1 MRVESATVS
10 NFRCVIDSSQF
21 GLEPDKTILVGINEA
36 GKTALLKALQ
46 HASPTDN
53 TAPID
58 WLFDAPASKV
68 DDIRRKNLDPAK
80 LAVARVV
87 MRPEPKDL
95 TGLSL
100 PEGSDDIRLVVTA
113 WMNNERTY
121 SVTGLPSAPTVG
133 DAEKAIL
140 RLTGAM
146 NKQTDEDAK
155 QAAKA
160 MSDWKDAQ
168 ASDAA
173 ISGEVADG
181 LKAHLDAALPLFAEG
196 SAAETHWDA
205 LSEVLKSA
213 LALDKIGKHLVDR
226 IPPFVY
232 YSSYFAVRPRI
243 HLNRLAER
251 EASGEID
258 LDYDFGNLQLLKF
271 LGFTAKELSDMASE
285 APEKGHNYDNDVN
298 VQNRYKKELAAHERR
313 VTERKRALQTA
324 GARLTEE
331 IRRVWND
338 DRLTIRLDVDGQ
350 YLQTLVED
358 ELGIPVELDQ
368 RSEGFRWLVSFFVVF
383 HAQAKDDLKDA
394 ILLLDEPGLSLH
406 ALKQQE
412 FRKTVSRLAEGNQVL
427 YTTHSPFMVGSDE
440 LDLVR
445 IVEMTDRK
453 AGTKVHTRLAVDDPK
468 SIYPLQAALGY
479 DLAQSMFTHQKNLV
493 VEGVTDLLYVEALN
507 SAFAS
512 QGGATLD
519 DGIALVPAGSAS
531 KVVYYSTILSSQ
543 DLKVAALLDSDAAGD
558 NAAEQE
564 ALLQLLTNKRILRT
578 GDHVTGVQ
586 RAEIEDLLRVS
597 LGFVARDEC
606 GWDSVATIAAQSQR
620 PIMDILADEH
630 TSVSKWKLARAFVRW
645 LATGGADA
653 LTDDEHKAWASL
665 VAAVNRSLVEAP
677 D

>member
-21 GLEPDKTILVGINEA
+21 EVEPDKTILVGINEA

-46 HASPTDN
+46 HASPTDD
-53 TAPID
+53 TAAID
-58 WLFDAPASKV
+58 WLFDAPASMV
-68 DDIRRKNLDPAK
+68 DDIRRKNLDPAR

-100 PEGSDDIRLVVTA
+100 PEGSDDIRLVMTS
-113 WMNNERTY
+113 WMNKKRTY

-140 RLTGAM
+140 RLAGAM
-146 NKQTDEDAK
+146 NKQSDEDAK

-160 MSDWKDAQ
+160 ISDWKDAQ

-173 ISGEVADG
+173 ISGEVAAG
-181 LKAHLDAALPLFAEG
+181 LKTHLDAALPLFAEG

-205 LSEVLKSA
+205 LSGVLKSA
-213 LALDKIGKHLVDR
+213 LALDKIGKHLADR
-226 IPPFVY
+226 MPPFVY

-298 VQNRYKKELAAHERR
+298 VQNQYKKELAAHERR

-412 FRKTVSRLAEGNQVL
+412 FRKTVSRLAEGNQIL

-453 AGTKVHTRLAVDDPK
+453 TGTKVHTRLAVDDPK

-531 KVVYYSTILSSQ
+531 KVVYYSTILTSQ

-558 NAAEQE
+558 GAAEQE
-564 ALLQLLTNKRILRT
+564 ALWQLLTNKRILRT
-578 GDHVTGVQ
+578 GDHITGVQ

-597 LGFVARDEC
+597 LGLVARDEC

-620 PIMDILADEH
+620 PIMEILADEH
-630 TSVSKWKLARAFVRW
+630 TGVSKWKLARAFVRW
-645 LATGGADA
+645 LATNGADA
-653 LTDDEHKAWASL
+653 LTGDEQRSWASL
-665 VAAVNRSLVEAP
+665 VAAANRSLA
-677 D
+677 

>member
-21 GLEPDKTILVGINEA
+21 EVEPDKTILVGINEA

-46 HASPTDN
+46 HASPTDD
-53 TAPID
+53 TAAID
-58 WLFDAPASKV
+58 WLFDAPASMV
-68 DDIRRKNLDPAK
+68 DDIRRKNLDPAT

-100 PEGSDDIRLVVTA
+100 PEGSDGIRLVMTA
-113 WMNNERTY
+113 WMNKKQTY
-121 SVTGLPSAPTVG
+121 SVTGLPSSPTVG

-140 RLTGAM
+140 RLAGAM
-146 NKQTDEDAK
+146 NKQSDEDAK

-160 MSDWKDAQ
+160 ISDWKDAQ

-173 ISGEVADG
+173 ISGEVAAG
-181 LKAHLDAALPLFAEG
+181 LKTHLDAALPLFAEG

-205 LSEVLKSA
+205 LSGVLKSA
-213 LALDKIGKHLVDR
+213 LALDKIGKHLADR
-226 IPPFVY
+226 MPPFVY

-298 VQNRYKKELAAHERR
+298 VQNQYKKELAAHERR

-412 FRKTVSRLAEGNQVL
+412 FRKTVSRLAEGN
-427 YTTHSPFMVGSDE
+427 
-440 LDLVR
+440 
-445 IVEMTDRK
+445 
-453 AGTKVHTRLAVDDPK
+453 
-468 SIYPLQAALGY
+468 
-479 DLAQSMFTHQKNLV
+479 
-493 VEGVTDLLYVEALN
+493 
-507 SAFAS
+507 
-512 QGGATLD
+512 
-519 DGIALVPAGSAS
+519 
-531 KVVYYSTILSSQ
+531 
-543 DLKVAALLDSDAAGD
+543 
-558 NAAEQE
+558 
-564 ALLQLLTNKRILRT
+564 
-578 GDHVTGVQ
+578 
-586 RAEIEDLLRVS
+586 
-597 LGFVARDEC
+597 
-606 GWDSVATIAAQSQR
+606 
-620 PIMDILADEH
+620 
-630 TSVSKWKLARAFVRW
+630 
-645 LATGGADA
+645 
-653 LTDDEHKAWASL
+653 
-665 VAAVNRSLVEAP
+665 
-677 D
+677 

>member
-10 NFRCVIDSSQF
+10 NFRCVIDSGHF
-21 GLEPDKTILVGINEA
+21 EVEPQKTILVGINEA

-46 HASPTDN
+46 HVSPSED
-53 TAPID
+53 TADID
-58 WLFDAPASKV
+58 WLFDAPAAMV
-68 DDIRRKNLDPAK
+68 DDIRRKNLNPAT

-87 MRPEPKDL
+87 MRPEARDL
-95 TGLSL
+95 EGLIL
-100 PEGSDDIRLVVTA
+100 PEGSANIRLVVTA
-113 WMNNERTY
+113 WMNKRRTH
-121 SVTGLPSAPTVG
+121 SVIGLPAAPTVG
-133 DAEKAIL
+133 SAEKEIL
-140 RLTGAM
+140 RLAGAM
-146 NKQTDEDAK
+146 SKQTDENAK
-155 QAAKA
+155 QTAR
-160 MSDWKDAQ
+160 SLLDWKDAQ
-168 ASDAA
+168 ASGATIDGVTAA
-173 ISGEVADG
+173 E
-181 LKAHLDAALPLFAEG
+181 LKKHLDAALPLFAEG

-205 LSEVLKSA
+205 LNTTIKNA
-213 LALDKIGKHLVDR
+213 LALENIGKHLAAR

-251 EASGEID
+251 EASGEMD

-271 LGFTAKELSDMASE
+271 LGFTAKELSGMDSQ
-285 APEKGHNYDNDVN
+285 APEKGYNYDNDVN
-298 VQNRYKKELAAHERR
+298 VQDQYKKELSAHERR

-331 IRRVWND
+331 IKRVWND
-338 DRLTIRLDVDGQ
+338 EKLTIRLDVDGQ

-412 FRKTVSRLAEGNQVL
+412 FRKTVSRLAEGNQII

-453 AGTKVHTRLAVDDPK
+453 VGTKVHTRLAVDDPK

-493 VEGVTDLLYVEALN
+493 VEGVTDLLYIEALN
-507 SAFAS
+507 LAFAS
-512 QGGATLD
+512 QGGSRLD
-519 DGIALVPAGSAS
+519 EGIALVPAGSAS
-531 KVVYYSTILSSQ
+531 KVVYYSTILTSQ
-543 DLKVAALLDSDAAGD
+543 NLRVAALLDSDGAGD
-558 NAAEQE
+558 NAAKQE
-564 ALLQLLTNKRILRT
+564 ALWQLLSRKRILRT
-578 GDHVTGVQ
+578 GDHISGVQ
-586 RAEIEDLLRVS
+586 RAEIEDLLRAS
-597 LGFVARDEC
+597 LSVVARDQC
-606 GWDSVATIAAQSQR
+606 GWDSVESISNQAQR
-620 PIMDILADEH
+620 PIMEILASEH
-630 TSVSKWKLARAFVRW
+630 SEVSKWKLARAFVRW
-645 LATGGADA
+645 LADGGIDGLTRDEKAAWLSLTTAINKA
-653 LTDDEHKAWASL
+653 LT
-665 VAAVNRSLVEAP
+665 
-677 D
+677 

>member
-1 MRVESATVS
+1 MRVESAQVS
-10 NFRCVIDSSQF
+10 NFRCVLDSGRFEVES
-21 GLEPDKTILVGINEA
+21 DKTIFVGINEA

-46 HASPTDN
+46 HASPTDD
-53 TAPID
+53 TAAID
-58 WLFDAPASKV
+58 WLFDAPASMV

-87 MRPEPKDL
+87 MRPEAKDL
-95 TGLSL
+95 AGLSL
-100 PEGSDDIRLVVTA
+100 PEGSDDIRLVMTA
-113 WMNNERTY
+113 WMNKKRTY
-121 SVTGLPSAPTVG
+121 LVTGLPAAPTVG

-140 RLTGAM
+140 RLAGAM
-146 NKQTDEDAK
+146 SKQSDEEAK

-160 MSDWKDAQ
+160 MLDWKDTQ
-168 ASDAA
+168 ASDTVIDGDVAA
-173 ISGEVADG
+173 K
-181 LKAHLDAALPLFAEG
+181 LKAHLDVALPLFAEG

-205 LSEVLKSA
+205 LSATLKSA
-213 LALDKIGKHLVDR
+213 LALDKIGKHLADR
-226 IPPFVY
+226 VPPFVY

-258 LDYDFGNLQLLKF
+258 MDYDFGNLQLLKF

-298 VQNRYKKELAAHERR
+298 VQDQYKKALAAHERR

-331 IRRVWND
+331 IQRVWND
-338 DRLTIRLDVDGQ
+338 DKLTIRLDVDGQ

-412 FRKTVSRLAEGNQVL
+412 FRKTVSRLAEGNQIL

-453 AGTKVHTRLAVDDPK
+453 TGTKVHTRLAVDDPK

-493 VEGVTDLLYVEALN
+493 VEGVTDLLYIEALN
-507 SAFAS
+507 SAFSA

-519 DGIALVPAGSAS
+519 DGMALVPAGSAS
-531 KVVYYSTILSSQ
+531 KVVYYSTILTSQ
-543 DLKVAALLDSDAAGD
+543 DLRVAALLDSDAAGD
-558 NAAEQE
+558 RAAEQE
-564 ALLQLLTNKRILRT
+564 ALWQLLSSKRILRT
-578 GDHVTGVQ
+578 GDHITVVQ
-586 RAEIEDLLRVS
+586 RAEIEDLLRTS
-597 LGFVARDEC
+597 LGLVAKEEC
-606 GWDSVATIAAQSQR
+606 GWDSVATIAAQAQR
-620 PIMDILADEH
+620 PIMEILDAEH
-630 TSVSKWKLARAFVRW
+630 TGVSKWKLARAFVRW
-645 LATGGADA
+645 LANNGTDA
-653 LTDDEHKAWASL
+653 LTDGERKAWSSL
-665 VAAVNRSLVEAP
+665 VTAANKALA
-677 D
+677 

>member
-1 MRVESATVS
+1 MRVESAKIS
-10 NFRCVIDSSQF
+10 NFRCVIDSGQF
-21 GLEPDKTILVGINEA
+21 EVEPEKTILVGINEA

-46 HASPTDN
+46 HASPTDD
-53 TAPID
+53 TAAID
-58 WLFDAPASKV
+58 WLFDAPASMV
-68 DDIRRKNLDPAK
+68 DDIRRKNLDPGTQ
-80 LAVARVV
+80 AVARVV

-100 PEGSDDIRLVVTA
+100 PEGSDEIRLVMTA
-113 WMNNERTY
+113 WMNKKRTY
-121 SVTGLPSAPTVG
+121 SVTGLPAAPTVG
-133 DAEKAIL
+133 DVEKSIL

-146 NKQTDEDAK
+146 NKQSDEEAK

-160 MSDWKDAQ
+160 ISDWKDAQ
-168 ASDAA
+168 ASDTA
-173 ISGEVADG
+173 ISGEVAAE
-181 LKAHLDAALPLFAEG
+181 LKMHLDAALPLFAEG

-205 LSEVLKSA
+205 LSATLKGA
-213 LALDKIGKHLVDR
+213 LALDKIGKHLADR
-226 IPPFVY
+226 MPPFVY

-298 VQNRYKKELAAHERR
+298 VQNQYKKELAAHERR

-331 IRRVWND
+331 IQRVWND

-412 FRKTVSRLAEGNQVL
+412 FRKTVSRLAEGNQIL

-453 AGTKVHTRLAVDDPK
+453 TGTKVHTRLAVDDPK

-493 VEGVTDLLYVEALN
+493 VETDLLYIEALN
-507 SAFAS
+507 AAFGA
-512 QGGATLD
+512 QDGATLD
-519 DGIALVPAGSAS
+519 DGMALVPAGSAS
-531 KVVYYSTILSSQ
+531 KVVYYSTILTSQ
-543 DLKVAALLDSDAAGD
+543 DLRVAALLDSDAAGD
-558 NAAEQE
+558 KAADQE
-564 ALLQLLTNKRILRT
+564 ALWQLLTSKRILRT

-597 LGFVARDEC
+597 LGLVARDEC
-606 GWDSVATIAAQSQR
+606 GWDSVSTIAAHSQR
-620 PIMDILADEH
+620 PIMEILADEH
-630 TSVSKWKLARAFVRW
+630 TEVSKWKLARAFVRW
-645 LATGGADA
+645 LATNGADA
-653 LTDDEHKAWASL
+653 LTADEQESWASL
-665 VAAVNRSLVEAP
+665 VAAANKSLA
-677 D
+677 

>member
-1 MRVESATVS
+1 MRVESAQVS
-10 NFRCVIDSSQF
+10 NFRCVVDSGRFEVES
-21 GLEPDKTILVGINEA
+21 DKTIFVGINEA

-46 HASPTDN
+46 HVSPTDD
-53 TAPID
+53 TAAID
-58 WLFDAPASKV
+58 WLFDAPASMV

-87 MRPEPKDL
+87 MRPEAKDL
-95 TGLSL
+95 AGLSL
-100 PEGSDDIRLVVTA
+100 PEGSDDIRLVMTA
-113 WMNNERTY
+113 WMNKKRTY
-121 SVTGLPSAPTVG
+121 SVTGLPAAPTVG

-140 RLTGAM
+140 RLAGAM
-146 NKQTDEDAK
+146 SKQSDEEAK

-160 MSDWKDAQ
+160 MLDWKDTQ
-168 ASDAA
+168 ASDTVIDGDVAA
-173 ISGEVADG
+173 K

-205 LSEVLKSA
+205 LSATLKSA
-213 LALDKIGKHLVDR
+213 LALDKIGKHLAERV
-226 IPPFVY
+226 PPFVY

-258 LDYDFGNLQLLKF
+258 MDYDFGNLQLLKF

-285 APEKGHNYDNDVN
+285 SPEKGQNYDNDVS
-298 VQNRYKKELAAHERR
+298 VQDQYKKALAAHERR

-331 IRRVWND
+331 IQRVWND

-412 FRKTVSRLAEGNQVL
+412 FRKTVSRLAEGNQIL

-453 AGTKVHTRLAVDDPK
+453 TGTKVHTRLAVDDPK

-493 VEGVTDLLYVEALN
+493 VEGVTDLLYIEALN
-507 SAFAS
+507 SAFSA

-519 DGIALVPAGSAS
+519 DGMALVPAGSAS
-531 KVVYYSTILSSQ
+531 KVVYYSTILTSQ
-543 DLKVAALLDSDAAGD
+543 DLRVAALLDSDAAGD
-558 NAAEQE
+558 RAAEQE
-564 ALLQLLTNKRILRT
+564 ALWQLLSSKRILRT
-578 GDHVTGVQ
+578 GDHITVVQ
-586 RAEIEDLLRVS
+586 RAEIEDLLRTS
-597 LGFVARDEC
+597 LGLVAKEEC
-606 GWDSVATIAAQSQR
+606 GWDSVATIVAQAQR
-620 PIMDILADEH
+620 PIMEILDAEH
-630 TSVSKWKLARAFVRW
+630 TGVSKWKLARAFVRW
-645 LATGGADA
+645 LANNGTDA
-653 LTDDEHKAWASL
+653 LTDGERKAWSSL
-665 VAAVNRSLVEAP
+665 VTAANKALA
-677 D
+677 

>member
-10 NFRCVIDSSQF
+10 NFRCVIDSGQF
-21 GLEPDKTILVGINEA
+21 DVEPDKTILVGINEA

-46 HASPTDN
+46 HASPTDD
-53 TAPID
+53 TATID
-58 WLFDAPASKV
+58 WLFDAPASMV
-68 DDIRRKNLDPAK
+68 DDIRRKNLDPAT

-100 PEGSDDIRLVVTA
+100 PEGSDDVRLIMTA
-113 WMNNERTY
+113 WMNGKRTY
-121 SVTGLPSAPTVG
+121 TVTGIPSAPTVG

-146 NKQTDEDAK
+146 NKQSDEEAK

-160 MSDWKDAQ
+160 MLDWKDAQ

-173 ISGEVADG
+173 ISGEVAAK
-181 LKAHLDAALPLFAEG
+181 LKTHLDAALPLFAEG

-205 LSEVLKSA
+205 LSDTLKSA
-213 LALDKIGKHLVDR
+213 LTLDKIGKHLAGR
-226 IPPFVY
+226 MPPFVY

-258 LDYDFGNLQLLKF
+258 LEYDFGNLQLLKF

-285 APEKGHNYDNDVN
+285 APEKGRNYDNDVN
-298 VQNRYKKELAAHERR
+298 VQNQYKKELAAHERR

-331 IRRVWND
+331 IQRVWND
-338 DRLTIRLDVDGQ
+338 DKLTIRLDVDGQ

-412 FRKTVSRLAEGNQVL
+412 FRKTVSRLAEGNQAHRIPGCRRGLKPPAPSRDRAMQCVRSWKPRADPWGCL
-427 YTTHSPFMVGSDE
+427 SLPLVASVGP
-440 LDLVR
+440 L
-445 IVEMTDRK
+445 
-453 AGTKVHTRLAVDDPK
+453 LAPGRSK
-468 SIYPLQAALGY
+468 NASTS
-479 DLAQSMFTHQKNLV
+479 LARRRRARPRRACS
-493 VEGVTDLLYVEALN
+493 
-507 SAFAS
+507 SRPS
-512 QGGATLD
+512 
-519 DGIALVPAGSAS
+519 GIAVRRTSMTACISGFPSVRSGRRRARQASMSA
-531 KVVYYSTILSSQ
+531 
-543 DLKVAALLDSDAAGD
+543 
-558 NAAEQE
+558 
-564 ALLQLLTNKRILRT
+564 
-578 GDHVTGVQ
+578 
-586 RAEIEDLLRVS
+586 
-597 LGFVARDEC
+597 
-606 GWDSVATIAAQSQR
+606 
-620 PIMDILADEH
+620 
-630 TSVSKWKLARAFVRW
+630 
-645 LATGGADA
+645 
-653 LTDDEHKAWASL
+653 
-665 VAAVNRSLVEAP
+665 
-677 D
+677 

>member
-1 MRVESATVS
+1 MCIRD
-10 NFRCVIDSSQF
+10 R
-21 GLEPDKTILVGINEA
+21 
-36 GKTALLKALQ
+36 
-46 HASPTDN
+46 
-53 TAPID
+53 
-58 WLFDAPASKV
+58 PASKV

-271 LGFTAKELSDMASE
+271 LEFTAKELSDMASE

-298 VQNRYKKELAAHERR
+298 VQNRYKKELGAHERR

-453 AGTKVHTRLAVDDPK
+453 AGTKLSLIHISEPTRP
-468 SIYPLQAALGY
+468 Y
-479 DLAQSMFTHQKNLV
+479 
-493 VEGVTDLLYVEALN
+493 
-507 SAFAS
+507 
-512 QGGATLD
+512 
-519 DGIALVPAGSAS
+519 
-531 KVVYYSTILSSQ
+531 
-543 DLKVAALLDSDAAGD
+543 
-558 NAAEQE
+558 
-564 ALLQLLTNKRILRT
+564 
-578 GDHVTGVQ
+578 
-586 RAEIEDLLRVS
+586 
-597 LGFVARDEC
+597 
-606 GWDSVATIAAQSQR
+606 
-620 PIMDILADEH
+620 
-630 TSVSKWKLARAFVRW
+630 
-645 LATGGADA
+645 
-653 LTDDEHKAWASL
+653 
-665 VAAVNRSLVEAP
+665 
-677 D
+677 